1 MKQGR
6 GGLYWQSP
14 DSGGTG
20 SRTPVRKQDVEGKD
34 TGTRPRTGRL
44 PSPTFILPSAP
55 RLALT
60 PHTSLSWQRPGGD
73 VTRRPTPGS
82 QGEDAGWL
90 QLPKSDALRAVPAG
104 ATVGTEGTAL
114 KGRKL

>member
-1 MKQGR
+1 M
-6 GGLYWQSP
+6 LYWQSP

-60 PHTSLSWQRPGGD
+60 RHTSLSRQRPGGD
-73 VTRRPTPGS
+73 CDSKANSQFAGGRRWLAPAAKVRCPPRRPCRGHS
-82 QGEDAGWL
+82 GD
-90 QLPKSDALRAVPAG
+90 
-104 ATVGTEGTAL
+104 
-114 KGRKL
+114 